1 MLRFLVVFTLAYSLL
16 LSREKIIMFPSKPTN
31 HQAFLSENAPNPSVR
46 VWGKIKKC
54 LDAKGFDLIVTE
66 TNKIKPE
73 TLQDPS
79 VKYYFFHN
87 PFKFRLSLIPKIPKE
102 KRVLWIWEPA
112 VAMPQSY
119 APWLLKEFSYVF
131 TFDDTLLNRQNY
143 VKFYHPHNIGM
154 IKTVTPF
161 KERRFLCLM
170 NAKKKSKAAKIKWK
184 NYYAERL
191 RVIRFYER
199 CKPGELHLYGRG
211 WKRRPSARGC
221 VPNKIKTIK
230 NYKFCICYE
239 NTNTPGY
246 VSEKIFDCFQAGV
259 VPVYLGAENVTETIP
274 ENCFI
279 DRRKF
284 EDDEAVYQFMK
295 AMDEKTYEEYLKN
308 IREYLASEKG
318 YLYTEEHFINSFVDW
333 VTKS

>member
-1 MLRFLVVFTLAYSLL
+1 MLRFLVVLAFCCSALFC
-16 LSREKIIMFPSKPTN
+16 RDKIVMFPPNVNEYRKYSCGD
-31 HQAFLSENAPNPSVR
+31 HPNPSVHI
-46 VWGKIKKC
+46 WSKIKSR
-54 LDAKGFDLIVTE
+54 LAAMEIDLIITE
-66 TNKIKPE
+66 INRRDFAVN
-73 TLQDPS
+73 DPS
-79 VKYYFFHN
+79 VKWFFFHN
-87 PFKFRLSLIPKIPKE
+87 SFSKRLNKLHMFPKE
-102 KRVLWIWEPA
+102 KTVFWIWEPSITFPHA
-112 VAMPQSY
+112 HSTMLHNRFGA
-119 APWLLKEFSYVF
+119 VF
-131 TFDDTLLNRQNY
+131 TFDDTLVNNNNY
-143 VKFYHPHNIGM
+143 IKFYYPHNVGM
-154 IKTVTPF
+154 IETVTPF
-161 KERRFLCLM
+161 KERRFVCLM

-211 WKRRPSARGC
+211 WKRRPSAKGG
-221 VPNKIKTIK
+221 VPNKIETIK

-239 NTNTPGY
+239 NTNTPGF
-246 VSEKIFDCFQAGV
+246 VTEKIFDCFQAGV
-259 VPVYLGAENVTETIP
+259 VPVYLGAENVIETIP

-318 YLYTEEHFINSFVDW
+318 YLYTEEHFINSF
-333 VTKS
+333 